1 MQRFIPAAVICA
13 LLVSMARAQ
22 DASSLTAEQ
31 VKAIIAKPHDDKPSL
46 KGLEILPTIRTW
58 KAEGAF
64 INADGERMPFKAKT
78 AGKRVDG
85 KYDVSEIT
93 IEAPPVS
100 FTMVTTWD
108 EKSGMYYKYVLPP
121 EGPMSRSIG
130 MRVPATRS
138 IAWAAIG
145 EGPESISVE
154 TYDDK
159 KMSWR
164 SLMVNPD
171 GAVVLAI
178 EGAAMA
184 EEK

>member
-13 LLVSMARAQ
+13 LVASMTRAQ

-31 VKAIIAKPHDDKPSL
+31 VKAIIARPHDDKPSL
-46 KGLEILPTIRTW
+46 KGLGILPTIRTW

-93 IEAPPVS
+93 FEAPPIS
-100 FTMVTTWD
+100 FAMLTTWD
-108 EKSGMYYKYVLPP
+108 EKSGVYYKYVLPP

-130 MRVPATRS
+130 MRVPGTRS
-138 IAWAAIG
+138 IAWSATG

-154 TYDDK
+154 TYEDR

-164 SLMVNPD
+164 SLMVNAD
-171 GAVVLAI
+171 GAVMLTI
-178 EGAAMA
+178 EGAATA
-184 EEK
+184 EEQ